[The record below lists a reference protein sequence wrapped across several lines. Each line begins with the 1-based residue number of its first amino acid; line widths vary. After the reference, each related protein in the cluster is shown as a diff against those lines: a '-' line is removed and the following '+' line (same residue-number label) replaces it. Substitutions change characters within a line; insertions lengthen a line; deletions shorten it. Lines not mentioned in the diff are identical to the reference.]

1 MKPKIPRHSDT
12 ARRCRSPL
20 PIFGLSSICSYQSR
34 ILTGQL
40 RSPSKSI
47 TKQLSWGAG
56 LQNGILSNLPS
67 PVPWPTATYRKPD
80 FSGNCSLT
88 NPARSFK
95 PRSNACR
102 FARREHC
109 YRFEMDFGDEFDLKS
124 SLDRLFPGL
133 SLGGDLFHQSP
144 IGVRFNIGLAE
155 IDRALLIFNAIF
167 RDAEAIVLL
176 DEDSSWEADPT
187 RWYELFSLPGLLR
200 SSEKPTVR
208 SYEIKLSEDEIYTVR
223 WAIIRSSVLST
234 GRLFEAIANQD
245 HGRTPSV
252 RGRVHIFDPGAEVL
266 LHMYDDR
273 GMDVIATSVAP
284 LLTLKRSFSSWINRE
299 KLDGNDSAQ
308 R

>member
-1 MKPKIPRHSDT
+1 MGENGSGKPHHSRSLFQ
-12 ARRCRSPL
+12 AQVSRLPIRSP
-20 PIFGLSSICSYQSR
+20 
-34 ILTGQL
+34 
-40 RSPSKSI
+40 
-47 TKQLSWGAG
+47 
-56 LQNGILSNLPS
+56 
-67 PVPWPTATYRKPD
+67 KP
-80 FSGNCSLT
+80 
-88 NPARSFK
+88 
-95 PRSNACR
+95 
-102 FARREHC
+102 EHC
-109 YRFEMDFGDEFDLKS
+109 YRFEMNFGDEFDLRS

-144 IGVRFNIGLAE
+144 IGVRFNIGLSE
-155 IDRALLIFNAIF
+155 IDRAVLIFNAVF

-252 RGRVHIFDPGAEVL
+252 RGRVHILDPGAEVL

-284 LLTLKRSFSSWINRE
+284 LLTLKSSFSSWINRE

>member
-1 MKPKIPRHSDT
+1 LPI
-12 ARRCRSPL
+12 RSP
-20 PIFGLSSICSYQSR
+20 
-34 ILTGQL
+34 
-40 RSPSKSI
+40 
-47 TKQLSWGAG
+47 
-56 LQNGILSNLPS
+56 
-67 PVPWPTATYRKPD
+67 KP
-80 FSGNCSLT
+80 G
-88 NPARSFK
+88 
-95 PRSNACR
+95 
-102 FARREHC
+102 HC
-109 YRFEMDFGDEFDLKS
+109 YRFEMMFGDEFDLKS
-124 SLDRLFPGL
+124 CIDRLFPGL

-155 IDRALLIFNAIF
+155 IDRAVLIFNAVF
-167 RDAEAIVLL
+167 RDAQVVVLL
-176 DEDSSWEADPT
+176 DEDSSWEADPA

-208 SYEIKLSEDEIYTVR
+208 SYEIKVSEDEVYTVR

-252 RGRVHIFDPGAEVL
+252 RGRVHILDPEAEVL

-284 LLTLKRSFSSWINRE
+284 LLTLKSSFSSWINRE
-299 KLDGNDSAQ
+299 KLNGNDSAQ